1 MKDMRVTVASLRSE
15 LVDTEANV
23 DRVRQV
29 CVQAAGEGARL
40 VFLPELMLTGHGG
53 HPRMAEN
60 AEPVPDGPLSRE
72 VIALSARHGLCVC
85 VGLAE
90 RCRGIVYNSQMVADR
105 GEFVGLQR
113 KVNLSGDEYCY
124 FGAGERVE
132 VFDIGDVR
140 FGITI
145 CYDNHFPEMGLL
157 HECHDVELVLAPHAA
172 RSGTWPSRPTK
183 AFREERIRG
192 QQQSWERTHRTRAV
206 DHNVF
211 VLVNNA
217 VGPSTRGLRGV
228 VANHAGTVMGVAPDG
243 DVFLRTSVT
252 DFVDEVVTV
261 ELKAARLR
269 RNHAPSRN
277 RRWDSVLR
285 LLANG
290 VRERRQGATAG
301 PRPPGGTGA

>member
-15 LVDTEANV
+15 LVDTEANL

-29 CVQAAGEGARL
+29 CVQAAAERARL

-53 HPRMAEN
+53 HPRMAGN
-60 AEPVPDGPLSRE
+60 AEPVPDGPLAQA
-72 VIALSARHGLCVC
+72 VVQLSARHGLCVC

-90 RCRGIVYNSQMVADR
+90 RCHGIVYNGQMVADR
-105 GEFVGLQR
+105 GEYIGLQR
-113 KVNLSGDEYCY
+113 KVNLSGDEYCH

-132 VFDIGDVR
+132 VFDIGEVR
-140 FGITI
+140 FGVTI
-145 CYDNHFPEMGLL
+145 CYDNHFPELALL
-157 HECHDVELVLAPHAA
+157 HECHGVELILAPHAG
-172 RSGTWPSRPTK
+172 RSGKWPSRPTR
-183 AFREERIRG
+183 AFRLQKIRG
-192 QQQSWERTHRTRAV
+192 QQESWERTHRARAV

-243 DVFLRTSVT
+243 EVFLRTSAT
-252 DFVDEVVTV
+252 GFVDEVTTV
-261 ELKAARLR
+261 ELDAARLR
-269 RNHAPSRN
+269 SNHAPSRN

-285 LLANG
+285 MLGDG
-290 VRERRQGATAG
+290 VRERRQLTAG
-301 PRPPGGTGA
+301 SPQAPRASAQ